1 MSPAARGTQR
11 FCPNCGAKATKTQKF
26 CRECGEALQPP
37 AADATEELAAPKPPP
52 PPARAGARTRSSA
65 EARTSPLPPP
75 TAPPPPPP
83 PPPPSVGGNLD
94 WPAWLGAGAAG
105 VLVIAT
111 GLPWFG
117 GFISADSYDVPLA
130 LLFSNTAQ
138 GGLPIG
144 VLFLLAAAAGLA
156 FAMLKPDRRSL
167 SIAFLSAGGAASFFM
182 LWYLI
187 RVLTNLE
194 GASLFDVFAIGA
206 WLALFASIGM
216 LVGGVLLRQ
225 RPSRAQA

>member
-1 MSPAARGTQR
+1 MSPAARGAQR

-37 AADATEELAAPKPPP
+37 AEPTEELAPPAARSTTRTSTAARTEKLPPPMP
-52 PPARAGARTRSSA
+52 PPATSA
-65 EARTSPLPPP
+65 
-75 TAPPPPPP
+75 APPPPPP
-83 PPPPSVGGNLD
+83 PPPPTGDLI

-144 VLFLLAAAAGLA
+144 VVFVLAAAAGLGVA
-156 FAMLKPDRRSL
+156 LMKPDPRTL
-167 SIAFLSAGGAASFFM
+167 SITFLSAGGASTFFM
-182 LWYLI
+182 LWYTI
-187 RVLTNLE
+187 RLMSNLQ
-194 GASLFDVFAIGA
+194 GASLFDAMSIGA
-206 WLALFASIGM
+206 WLALFASIGI

-225 RPSRAQA
+225 GSSRAMA